1 MLGQRS
7 KVKVSM
13 SICVRQCFR
22 TWSFFAAVFLFV
34 YIYNVTLL
42 LRMHTSYCFT
52 QAQKEMTVLQ
62 DGVKL
67 VIVTPYISNQYRYEA
82 FNVKSN
88 ILFILCVVLLK
99 LQC

>member
-1 MLGQRS
+1 
-7 KVKVSM
+7 
-13 SICVRQCFR
+13 
-22 TWSFFAAVFLFV
+22 
-34 YIYNVTLL
+34 
-42 LRMHTSYCFT
+42 MHTSYCFT

-82 FNVKSN
+82 FSVKSN

-99 LQC
+99 PKCCRIVNARLSLFKQPSILRLKQRRRKKTRLLSVDNATLY